1 MARVPLTRNSTGQFA
16 RVAQLVAG
24 SNVTI
29 SESLTGEVLTVTVAA
44 SGGGGGGGTPAS
56 SVVSETTFGLSP
68 VVGTSTD
75 YARGDHSHGSPTI
88 PLASSVV
95 SETAFGQS
103 SAVGTSTNVAR
114 QDHTHGTPTIPL
126 ASTVVSETAY
136 GQSSAVGTSSDV
148 ARSDHTHG
156 TPAAQISGS
165 FLDSLFGDASDGDV
179 TISAFTTL
187 SREMH
192 YNNLTV
198 TATGQ
203 LKPNGN
209 RIFVRGTLTIAAGGS
224 IDDNG
229 FSATNQVG
237 RTGFVA
243 RNYLGGQGTNG
254 GSGWSIVAVNQ
265 ATGLNAIDNTNCSLN
280 ATNTAPVGGNGGN
293 SLTRNGGQRGLA
305 PQNAIPQKWS
315 GRILDGRGSFGAFN
329 GSGGGGGGG
338 ITVSV
343 YTSGTFISGG
353 GGSGAGIVWIAA
365 ATVANSGNISANG
378 GNGAN
383 ASLGVG
389 TGSCG
394 GGGGGGGGLVAII
407 TRSTT
412 IGGTVSAAAGTGG
425 TGAGIGGTN
434 GANGVDGQY
443 VLMVVK

>member
-44 SGGGGGGGTPAS
+44 SGGGGGGTPATT
-56 SVVSETTFGLSP
+56 VVSETNFGQSP

-75 YARGDHSHGSPTI
+75 YARGDHSHGTPTM
-88 PLASSVV
+88 PLASTVV

-114 QDHTHGTPTIPL
+114 ADHTHGTPTMPL
-126 ASTVVSETAY
+126 ASTVVTQTAY
-136 GQSSAVGTSSDV
+136 GQSSAVGTSTNV
-148 ARSDHTHG
+148 ARADHTHG

-192 YNNLTV
+192 YNNLTI
-198 TATGQ
+198 TSAGQ
-203 LKPNGN
+203 LKPNGC
-209 RIFVRGTLTIAAGGS
+209 RIFVRGTLTIDAGGS
-224 IDDNG
+224 IDDDG

-243 RNYLGGQGTNG
+243 RNYLGGQGTNA
-254 GSGWSIVAVNQ
+254 GSGWSINSVNQ
-265 ATGLNAIDNTNCSLN
+265 AFGNDAVNSTNTSLN
-280 ATNTAPVGGNGGN
+280 GANLTPAGGNGGA
-293 SLTRNGGQRGLA
+293 SLTRAGGAGGTA
-305 PQNAIPQKWS
+305 PQNATPQKWS
-315 GRILDGRGSFGAFN
+315 SRILDGRGSFGAFN
-329 GSGGGGGGG
+329 GGTGGGGGGV
-338 ITVSV
+338 TVSV
-343 YTSGTFISGG
+343 YTGGSFVSGG

-365 ATVANSGNISANG
+365 ATVANSGNISAKG

-407 TRSTT
+407 TRSTS
-412 IGGTVSAAAGTGG
+412 IGGTVSASGGTGG
-425 TGAGIGGTN
+425 TGAGVGGTSGSN
-434 GANGVDGQY
+434 GRDGHY

>member
-24 SNVTI
+24 TNVTI

-56 SVVSETTFGLSP
+56 TVVSEQSFGQSP
-68 VVGTSTD
+68 AVGTSTD
-75 YARGDHSHGSPTI
+75 YARGDHTHGTPTM
-88 PLASSVV
+88 PLASTVV
-95 SETAFGQS
+95 AETSYGLS

-114 QDHTHGTPTIPL
+114 
-126 ASTVVSETAY
+126 A
-136 GQSSAVGTSSDV
+136 
-148 ARSDHTHG
+148 DHTHG

-165 FLDSLFGDASDGDV
+165 FLDALFGDASDGDV
-179 TISAFTTL
+179 TISSLTTL

-192 YNNLTV
+192 YNNLTI
-198 TATGQ
+198 TSAGR
-203 LKPNGN
+203 LKPNGC
-209 RIFVRGTLTIAAGGS
+209 RIFVRGTLTINAGGS
-224 IDDNG
+224 IDDDG
-229 FSATNQVG
+229 FSATDQVG

-243 RNYLGGQGTNG
+243 RNYLGGQGTNA
-254 GSGWSIVAVNQ
+254 GSGWSVNAINQ
-265 ATGLNAIDNTNCSLN
+265 ANGNAAINNANCSLN
-280 ATNTAPVGGNGGN
+280 DTNTTPLGGTGGN
-293 SLTRNGGQRGLA
+293 SSSRTGGAGGTA
-305 PQNAIPQKWS
+305 PQNATPQKWS

-329 GSGGGGGGG
+329 GGSGGGGGAVTVTA
-338 ITVSV
+338 ITTGPFV
-343 YTSGTFISGG
+343 SGG

-365 ATVANSGNISANG
+365 ATVANSGNISAKG

-389 TGSCG
+389 TGSC

-425 TGAGIGGTN
+425 TGAGVGGMN
-434 GANGVDGQY
+434 GANGGNGHY
-443 VLMVVK
+443 VLMVIK

>member
-44 SGGGGGGGTPAS
+44 SGGGGGGGGTPAS
-56 SVVSETTFGLSP
+56 TVVSEQSFGQSP
-68 VVGTSTD
+68 AVGTSTD
-75 YARGDHSHGSPTI
+75 YARGDHTHGTPTM
-88 PLASSVV
+88 PLASTVV
-95 SETAFGQS
+95 AETSYGLS

-114 QDHTHGTPTIPL
+114 
-126 ASTVVSETAY
+126 A
-136 GQSSAVGTSSDV
+136 
-148 ARSDHTHG
+148 DHTHG

-165 FLDSLFGDASDGDV
+165 FLDALFGDASDGDV
-179 TISAFTTL
+179 TISSLTTL

-192 YNNLTV
+192 YNNLTI
-198 TATGQ
+198 TSAGR
-203 LKPNGN
+203 LKPNGC
-209 RIFVRGTLTIAAGGS
+209 RIFVRGTLTINAGGS
-224 IDDNG
+224 IDDDG
-229 FSATNQVG
+229 FSATDQVG

-243 RNYLGGQGTNG
+243 RNYLGGQGTNA
-254 GSGWSIVAVNQ
+254 GSGWSVNAVNQ
-265 ATGLNAIDNTNCSLN
+265 ANGNAAINNSNCSLN
-280 ATNTAPVGGNGGN
+280 DTNTTPLGGTGGN
-293 SLTRNGGQRGLA
+293 SSSRTGGAGGTA
-305 PQNAIPQKWS
+305 PQNATPQKWS

-329 GSGGGGGGG
+329 GGSGGGGGAATVTA
-338 ITVSV
+338 ITTGPFV
-343 YTSGTFISGG
+343 SGG

-412 IGGTVSAAAGTGG
+412 IGGTVSAAGGTGG
-425 TGAGIGGTN
+425 TGAGVGGTN
-434 GANGVDGQY
+434 GANGGNGHY
-443 VLMVVK
+443 VLMVIK

>member
-24 SNVTI
+24 TNVTI
-29 SESLTGEVLTVTVAA
+29 SESLSGEVLTVTVA
-44 SGGGGGGGTPAS
+44 STGGGGGGGGTPAS
-56 SVVSETTFGLSP
+56 SVVSETSFGQSP

-75 YARGDHSHGSPTI
+75 YARGDHSHGTPTV
-88 PLASSVV
+88 PLASTVV

-114 QDHTHGTPTIPL
+114 
-126 ASTVVSETAY
+126 A
-136 GQSSAVGTSSDV
+136 
-148 ARSDHTHG
+148 DHTHG
-156 TPAAQISGS
+156 TPAAELSAS
-165 FLDSLFGDASDGDV
+165 FLDALFGDASDGNV
-179 TISAFTTL
+179 TISGFTTL

-198 TATGQ
+198 TSTGQ

-209 RIFVRGTLTIAAGGS
+209 RIFVRGTLTIDAGGS
-224 IDDNG
+224 IDDDG

-243 RNYLGGQGTNG
+243 RNYLGGQGTNA
-254 GSGWSIVAVNQ
+254 GSGWSVVAINQ
-265 ATGLNAIDNTNCSLN
+265 ANGNAAINNTNSSLN
-280 ATNTAPVGGNGGN
+280 ATNAAPIGGNGGN
-293 SLTRNGGQRGLA
+293 SSTRVGGAGGTA
-305 PQNAIPQKWS
+305 PQNATPQKWS
-315 GRILDGRGSFGAFN
+315 GRIIDGRGSFGAFN
-329 GSGGGGGGG
+329 GGSGGGGGAV
-338 ITVSV
+338 TVTA

-365 ATVANSGNISANG
+365 ATVANSGNISAKG

-389 TGSCG
+389 IGSCG

-412 IGGTVSAAAGTGG
+412 IGGTVSVAAGTGG
-425 TGAGIGGTN
+425 TGAGVGGTN
-434 GANGVDGQY
+434 GGNGVDGHY

>member
-24 SNVTI
+24 TNVTI

-44 SGGGGGGGTPAS
+44 SGGGGGGGTPATT
-56 SVVSETTFGLSP
+56 VVSETSFGQSP

-75 YARGDHSHGSPTI
+75 YARGDHSHGTPTV

-103 SAVGTSTNVAR
+103 SAVGTSTSVAR
-114 QDHTHGTPTIPL
+114 
-126 ASTVVSETAY
+126 A
-136 GQSSAVGTSSDV
+136 
-148 ARSDHTHG
+148 DHTHG
-156 TPAAQISGS
+156 TPAAEISAS
-165 FLDSLFGDASDGDV
+165 FLDALFGDASDGDV

-198 TATGQ
+198 TSVGQ
-203 LKPNGN
+203 LKPNGC
-209 RIFVRGTLTIAAGGS
+209 RIYVRGTLTIDAGGS
-224 IDDNG
+224 IDDDG

-243 RNYLGGQGTNG
+243 RNYLGGQGTNA
-254 GSGWSIVAVNQ
+254 GSGWSVVSVNQ
-265 ATGLNAIDNTNCSLN
+265 ATGLAAIDNTNCSLN
-280 ATNTAPVGGNGGN
+280 GTNTAPIGGNGGN
-293 SLTRNGGQRGLA
+293 SLTRNGGAGGLA
-305 PQNAIPQKWS
+305 PRNATPQKWS

-329 GSGGGGGGG
+329 GGSGGGGGGV
-338 ITVSV
+338 TVSV

-365 ATVANSGNISANG
+365 ATVANSGNISAKG

-425 TGAGIGGTN
+425 TGAGVGGTN
-434 GANGVDGQY
+434 GGNGTPGHY

>member
-24 SNVTI
+24 TNVTI

-44 SGGGGGGGTPAS
+44 SGGGGAGTPAS
-56 SVVSETTFGLSP
+56 SVVSETSFGQSP

-75 YARGDHSHGSPTI
+75 YARGDHSHGTPTV
-88 PLASSVV
+88 PLATTVV

-103 SAVGTSTNVAR
+103 SAVGTSTDVAR
-114 QDHTHGTPTIPL
+114 ADHTHGTPT
-126 ASTVVSETAY
+126 
-136 GQSSAVGTSSDV
+136 
-148 ARSDHTHG
+148 
-156 TPAAQISGS
+156 AQISAS
-165 FLDSLFGDASDGDV
+165 FLDALFGDASDGDV

-192 YNNLTV
+192 YNNLTI
-198 TATGQ
+198 TAAGQ
-203 LKPNGN
+203 LKPNGC
-209 RIFVRGTLTIAAGGS
+209 RIYVRGTLTIAAGGS
-224 IDDNG
+224 IDDDG

-243 RNYLGGQGTNG
+243 RNYLGGQGTNA
-254 GSGWSIVAVNQ
+254 GSGWSINAVNQ
-265 ATGLNAIDNTNCSLN
+265 AFGNDAVNSTNTSLN
-280 ATNTAPVGGNGGN
+280 GSNLTPAGGNGGA
-293 SLTRNGGQRGLA
+293 SLTRAGGTGGTA
-305 PQNAIPQKWS
+305 PQNATPQKWS

-329 GSGGGGGGG
+329 GGTGGGGGGV
-338 ITVSV
+338 TVSV
-343 YTSGTFISGG
+343 YTGGSFVSGG

-365 ATVANSGNISANG
+365 ATVANSGNISAKG

-383 ASLGVG
+383 ASLGTG

-412 IGGTVSAAAGTGG
+412 IGGTVSASGGTGG
-425 TGAGIGGTN
+425 TGAGTGGTSGSN
-434 GANGVDGQY
+434 GRGGHY

>member
-1 MARVPLTRNSTGQFA
+1 
-16 RVAQLVAG
+16 
-24 SNVTI
+24 
-29 SESLTGEVLTVTVAA
+29 
-44 SGGGGGGGTPAS
+44 
-56 SVVSETTFGLSP
+56 
-68 VVGTSTD
+68 
-75 YARGDHSHGSPTI
+75 
-88 PLASSVV
+88 
-95 SETAFGQS
+95 
-103 SAVGTSTNVAR
+103 
-114 QDHTHGTPTIPL
+114 
-126 ASTVVSETAY
+126 
-136 GQSSAVGTSSDV
+136 VGTSSDV

-412 IGGTVSAAAGTGG
+412 IGGTVSATAGTGG
-425 TGAGIGGTN
+425 TGAGVGGTN
-434 GANGVDGQY
+434 GANGVDGHY

>member
-44 SGGGGGGGTPAS
+44 SGGGGGGGTPATT
-56 SVVSETTFGLSP
+56 VVSETSFGQSP
-68 VVGTSTD
+68 VVGISTD
-75 YARGDHSHGSPTI
+75 YARGDHSHGTPTV

-103 SAVGTSTNVAR
+103 SAVGTSTSVAR
-114 QDHTHGTPTIPL
+114 
-126 ASTVVSETAY
+126 A
-136 GQSSAVGTSSDV
+136 
-148 ARSDHTHG
+148 DHTHG
-156 TPAAQISGS
+156 TPAAEISAS
-165 FLDSLFGDASDGDV
+165 FLDALFGDASDGDV

-198 TATGQ
+198 TSAGQ
-203 LKPNGN
+203 LKPNGC
-209 RIFVRGTLTIAAGGS
+209 RIYVRGTLTIAAGGS
-224 IDDNG
+224 IDDDG

-237 RTGFVA
+237 RTGFIA
-243 RNYLGGQGTNG
+243 RNYLGGQGTNA
-254 GSGWSIVAVNQ
+254 GSGWSVVAVSQ
-265 ATGLNAIDNTNCSLN
+265 ANGNAAINNTNCSLN
-280 ATNTAPVGGNGGN
+280 VTNAAPIGGNGGN
-293 SLTRNGGQRGLA
+293 SSGRLGGAGGTA
-305 PQNAIPQKWS
+305 PQNATPQKWS

-329 GSGGGGGGG
+329 GGSGGGGGA
-338 ITVSV
+338 VSVTV

-365 ATVANSGNISANG
+365 ATIANSGNISAKG

-425 TGAGIGGTN
+425 TGAGVGATN
-434 GANGVDGQY
+434 GGNGTPGHY